1 MVWVMFEPASTG
13 LDHALVV
20 CDLTQ
25 ILVVDGMSDVWTRFY
40 RPWSYIGCLWL
51 DPDTGCRWH
60 EWCLNPLLQ
69 ALIILVV
76 CDLTQI
82 LVVDGMNDVWTRFY
96 RPWSL
101 VVCDLTQILVVDGMN
116 DVWTRFYRP
125 WSYIGCLWLDP
136 DTGCRWHE
144 WCLNPLL

>member
-1 MVWVMFEPASTG
+1 MMFEPASTG
-13 LDHALVV
+13 LDHTLVV

-40 RPWSYIGCLWL
+40 RPWSCTGCLWL

-69 ALIILVV
+69 ALIMHWLSVTWPRYWLLMAWMMFEPASTGL
-76 CDLTQI
+76 DHA
-82 LVVDGMNDVWTRFY
+82 
-96 RPWSL
+96 L